1 MAGPDL
7 SEFHDLLEEEL
18 NVEAIQAEADLDRFQ
33 RLVLAPNFRALAPKA
48 RQAVND
54 VANAIKNAEDPEA
67 MLADI
72 NAGSCTIEGVAITPE
87 DVEVRRTERE
97 GFAAMTLN
105 TQDGEAQVS
114 LVLDMA
120 ETPALLSRGLARDIT
135 RRVQARRKALDMAIE
150 ATISLQVW
158 TTNAPELASEDRQH
172 IASETRAAEAVF
184 HDQGN
189 APAEAEGFEVDGAT
203 VHVLVVE
210 A

>member
-54 VANAIKNAEDPEA
+54 IANAIKNAEDLKPC
-67 MLADI
+67 
-72 NAGSCTIEGVAITPE
+72 SPRSTPAPAPSRAWPS
-87 DVEVRRTERE
+87 RRGRRSSTHGRE

-105 TQDGEAQVS
+105 TQDGDAQVS

-135 RRVQARRKALDMAIE
+135 RRVQARRKALD
-150 ATISLQVW
+150 
-158 TTNAPELASEDRQH
+158 
-172 IASETRAAEAVF
+172 
-184 HDQGN
+184 
-189 APAEAEGFEVDGAT
+189 
-203 VHVLVVE
+203 
-210 A
+210 